1 MSIPAHVDMSSPTVH
16 ARMDNTWIPGS
27 AFASTLMT
35 ATALMGLCLII
46 AQAIAIATLKCAQW
60 VATGTLKNAFV
71 DASQN
76 NHVNRTGTGIR
87 TPVNANAS
95 GLIVLL
101 QPTLMRMIANASSIL
116 NVLQII
122 GLTKN

>member
-46 AQAIAIATLKCAQW
+46 ARAIATATLKCAQW
-60 VATGTLKNAFV
+60 VATGTLKTAF
-71 DASQN
+71 
-76 NHVNRTGTGIR
+76 VNRTGTGIR